1 MLFRSGDRVAKP
13 HPEGRNLDS
22 SGAWW
27 MLGDVES
34 GDRGDLEV
42 WWDVGEP
49 IAVSPLPDLDVH
61 CACCRSWAGS
71 C

>member
-1 MLFRSGDRVAKP
+1 
-13 HPEGRNLDS
+13 
-22 SGAWW
+22 
-27 MLGDVES
+27 
-34 GDRGDLEV
+34 V